1 MAMNS
6 VRWLHEQP
14 TEPSAL
20 RIVEQPSVDQLRLV
34 SFQNLHWT
42 VVPHA
47 LAAAENGFGT
57 PTHGA
62 WPAPAAGDWYA
73 RLMLIGEGASF
84 TESSAPP
91 WEILNETVGPADDVT
106 LPPLSS
112 LSSPP
117 ASLLLPLSLVSRRC
131 HARFGAAL
139 QRKVERRTDF
149 SFGIPDAHADQRAV
163 GRHHQFMH
171 FAFDAVGF
179 REVVFR
185 GVRIDV
191 ASGFRQKAEMLAET
205 EIQQAQAEQHQTYG
219 QGPEHR

>member
-1 MAMNS
+1 MARGEGREGRRQQAKGL
-6 VRWLHEQP
+6 VVTCLVVTACVQP

-73 RLMLIGEGASF
+73 RLMLIGEGESF

-91 WEILNETVGPADDVT
+91 WEILNDIVGPADDVT
-106 LPPLSS
+106 LPPSPPS
-112 LSSPP
+112 PSSPP
-117 ASLLLPLSLVSRRC
+117 ASLLLPLSLVRRRC
-131 HARFGAAL
+131 
-139 QRKVERRTDF
+139 RR
-149 SFGIPDAHADQRAV
+149 R
-163 GRHHQFMH
+163 R
-171 FAFDAVGF
+171 
-179 REVVFR
+179 
-185 GVRIDV
+185 
-191 ASGFRQKAEMLAET
+191 L
-205 EIQQAQAEQHQTYG
+205 
-219 QGPEHR
+219 